1 MSDKDSFD
9 KIKDFFKSNVSI
21 NELAEIMDFKPE
33 TLFGIDNVSADKLKE
48 ANIKKLQDLANLNAE
63 APPEVKDILPPILTK
78 WIKIAKVLE
87 KVVKEQLKSQKKLLL
102 IGLDNGGK
110 TSILAV
116 LQDKF
121 SIIKDLLPTRGVKRE
136 KLDFFGYPI
145 IN

>member
-1 MSDKDSFD
+1 
-9 KIKDFFKSNVSI
+9 
-21 NELAEIMDFKPE
+21 MDFKPE